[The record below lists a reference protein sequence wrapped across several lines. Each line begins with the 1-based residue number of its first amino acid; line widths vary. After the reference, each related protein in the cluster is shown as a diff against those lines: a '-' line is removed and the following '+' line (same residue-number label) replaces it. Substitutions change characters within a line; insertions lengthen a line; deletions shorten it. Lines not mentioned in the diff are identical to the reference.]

1 MSNLVKVK
9 ALGDHPEIKQRIQAV
24 LKEEA
29 GTFITSVVNITNSSG
44 ALQKCDPNTIWG
56 AAMKACALKLPVEPG
71 LGYAYIIPYG
81 TSAQFQL
88 GYKGLLQLAIRSG
101 QYRNIHATPVFA
113 DEIEHYH
120 PIKNELKLKD
130 NPEEFKM
137 RYDDKSKPVGYYARF
152 ELLSGYI
159 GELYMPIKAVEA
171 HAKRFSKAY
180 NKSDS
185 PWKSDF
191 DAMAEKTVLKKLIG
205 RYGILS
211 VELRQALK
219 DDDIDYAENN
229 IHDSEPEN
237 KEAPTKEKIVDA
249 EFEEKPAESTEEA
262 EETGN
267 EEETPW
273 D

>member
-1 MSNLVKVK
+1 MEKKLLRHGAKLKICCIVER
-9 ALGDHPEIKQRIQAV
+9 DRHPELHHFLEQ
-24 LKEEA
+24 LKKEDLSTYKKA
-29 GTFITSVVNITNSSG
+29 ISFI
-44 ALQKCDPNTIWG
+44 
-56 AAMKACALKLPVEPG
+56 E
-71 LGYAYIIPYG
+71 
-81 TSAQFQL
+81 
-88 GYKGLLQLAIRSG
+88 
-101 QYRNIHATPVFA
+101 
-113 DEIEHYH
+113 
-120 PIKNELKLKD
+120 KLKD

-219 DDDIDYAENN
+219 DDDIDYTENN
-229 IHDSEPEN
+229 VHDSEPEN
-237 KEAPTKEKIVDA
+237 KEAKPKKEKIVEA
-249 EFEEKPAESTEEA
+249 EFEEKTAESNEEA
-262 EETGN
+262 EETTEEPN